1 MVARKL
7 CLQLCQQ
14 HCIFAWMKTLVV
26 GSSFT
31 YFTRK
36 SDSPLC
42 LYGKRLDH
50 VFKKRLQNVCLLD
63 VKAWMCFDSIMHGN
77 RNLAKYGGS

>member
-50 VFKKRLQNVCLLD
+50 VFKKKAPKCVFTGCESLD
-63 VKAWMCFDSIMHGN
+63 VF
-77 RNLAKYGGS
+77 